1 MKDRITIDAHPC
13 TKVDPDCA
21 TDQLAI
27 YLDGDSL
34 IGYASNVEGG
44 AISLIVNFDD
54 QDVPLIHEAVSKLVG
69 VNHSK
74 VGMVPDVPDE
84 LLEEY
89 DDETDEELEDEG
101 SLENDDSE

>member
-1 MKDRITIDAHPC
+1 MQDRITIDAHPC
-13 TKVDPDCA
+13 TKIDPDCA

-44 AISLIVNFDD
+44 AISLIVNFED

-69 VNHSK
+69 VSHGK
-74 VGMVPDVPDE
+74 VGMVPDLPDDM
-84 LLEEY
+84 LEDIY
-89 DDETDEELEDEG
+89 DDDLTDDMG
-101 SLENDDSE
+101 SLSDDDSE